1 MIKDIIHKRGLKRLV
16 LINSGVADYV
26 EIEPSS
32 STHLASENNIGK
44 TSILSTLQF
53 LLIDDWRRMT
63 FPKKQ
68 PDTEAFYF
76 PSRTSMIIFEVQDQ
90 EGTEHLIV
98 FRGNGL
104 ANNKRYSR
112 WMISGHYE
120 LELFISV
127 KGEGNFEPLEWEQ
140 VIENASSKGR
150 RIDEFKN
157 ANELRKKLRSNPRW
171 FPTREGVS
179 HNNFITV
186 LRTLNTLG
194 EVKEKTLK
202 QVLLDLNE
210 NLEISMDFAKE
221 FGPQWWGYQERRK
234 AHLIIDGRSTE
245 IMKAKEMFDSE
256 SDYHAK
262 VKTLLMDIG
271 PRVESLNSRT
281 QDLEEKSQIEISTL
295 KENINQLRSSV
306 GEIETKIGKM
316 TLARGGLTQKIETLS
331 IEESWASAQT
341 EEGLNGVDQEAEDAY
356 FDLKNRVN
364 DATLEEYESSNR
376 LKTKIH
382 SLEIEQESYTKAS
395 EDKQS
400 TLLANV
406 NEQNLRVMPDPWKV
420 LNPQLLIQQ
429 GRISNSEDAKQLLK
443 EISASFKESSVSFR
457 GLDID
462 DISNVDG
469 AELFD
474 DPEEILRKL
483 KECEKA
489 LRGLRTRLRDV
500 ENYESILAER
510 DKARKIRDNAAKDL
524 IRFKKWIEESL
535 ETLSDARAQ
544 VKQLSEQEDK
554 LKIEKEEYSG
564 KLQASRAELEVAQR
578 NLESIQERRD
588 QILKDWEELQTE
600 YLPNKAFNPSEAF
613 SLDHLDQLKD
623 DLFRATQLHKK
634 HYHSKR
640 RLAEYREQLYDL
652 TPHIRNPSRDTFF
665 PMLFERYQNIDLER
679 ETLEKEWIHLA
690 TNMSSKASNLKGS
703 LNQLR
708 QEVHEINHT
717 FKQTNVSNLDEFS
730 VEFIEHSSDVSL
742 IENIST
748 LTSFSPFTMD
758 EREQEAVES
767 LGRAVTNRS
776 SINIADLF
784 KLRFRVKTKD
794 SNESELI
801 ENIDYS
807 GSTGTIII
815 IKAVLLMI
823 LLKKTLAGKKT
834 RMSIPIYIDEVGTLG
849 SKNYRQILEVAE
861 DLGFQIFTASP
872 KSVETA
878 DVVYPLLGGRPKDRL
893 YVTPNYS
900 RPRPAV
906 LEEEE

>member
-1 MIKDIIHKRGLKRLV
+1 MIQDIIHKRGLKRLV

-32 STHLASENNIGK
+32 STHLVSENNIGK

-53 LLIDDWRRMT
+53 LLIDNWKRMT
-63 FPKKQ
+63 FPKEK

-127 KGEGNFEPLEWEQ
+127 KGEGDFEPLEWEQ

-157 ANELRKKLRSNPRW
+157 PIELRNKLRSNPRW

-221 FGPQWWGYQERRK
+221 FGPQWWDYQERRK
-234 AHLIIDGRSTE
+234 AHLIIADRSTE
-245 IMKAKEMFDSE
+245 IMKAKETFDSE

-281 QDLEEKSQIEISTL
+281 QDLEEKSQIEINTL
-295 KENINQLRSSV
+295 KENISKLRSSV
-306 GEIETKIGKM
+306 EEIETKIKTM
-316 TLARGGLTQKIETLS
+316 THERGALTQKIETLG
-331 IEESWASAQT
+331 IEESWASTQT
-341 EEGLNGVDQEAEDAY
+341 EDGLNGVAQEAEDAY
-356 FDLKNRVN
+356 FDLKKRVN
-364 DATLEEYESSNR
+364 EATLEEYESSSR
-376 LKTKIH
+376 LKAKIDG
-382 SLEIEQESYTKAS
+382 LKIDLESYTKAS

-406 NEQNLRVMPDPWKV
+406 NEQKLRVMPDPWKV

-429 GRISNSEDAKQLLK
+429 GRVSNSEDAEKLLK
-443 EISASFKESSVSFR
+443 DISASFKGSSVSFR

-489 LRGLRTRLRDV
+489 LIGLKTRLR
-500 ENYESILAER
+500 
-510 DKARKIRDNAAKDL
+510 
-524 IRFKKWIEESL
+524 
-535 ETLSDARAQ
+535 
-544 VKQLSEQEDK
+544 
-554 LKIEKEEYSG
+554 
-564 KLQASRAELEVAQR
+564 
-578 NLESIQERRD
+578 
-588 QILKDWEELQTE
+588 
-600 YLPNKAFNPSEAF
+600 
-613 SLDHLDQLKD
+613 
-623 DLFRATQLHKK
+623 
-634 HYHSKR
+634 
-640 RLAEYREQLYDL
+640 
-652 TPHIRNPSRDTFF
+652 
-665 PMLFERYQNIDLER
+665 
-679 ETLEKEWIHLA
+679 
-690 TNMSSKASNLKGS
+690 
-703 LNQLR
+703 
-708 QEVHEINHT
+708 
-717 FKQTNVSNLDEFS
+717 
-730 VEFIEHSSDVSL
+730 
-742 IENIST
+742 
-748 LTSFSPFTMD
+748 
-758 EREQEAVES
+758 
-767 LGRAVTNRS
+767 
-776 SINIADLF
+776 
-784 KLRFRVKTKD
+784 
-794 SNESELI
+794 
-801 ENIDYS
+801 
-807 GSTGTIII
+807 
-815 IKAVLLMI
+815 
-823 LLKKTLAGKKT
+823 
-834 RMSIPIYIDEVGTLG
+834 
-849 SKNYRQILEVAE
+849 
-861 DLGFQIFTASP
+861 
-872 KSVETA
+872 
-878 DVVYPLLGGRPKDRL
+878 
-893 YVTPNYS
+893 
-900 RPRPAV
+900 
-906 LEEEE
+906 